1 MHTNFGIDAKTR
13 AGTTSRKPLCPV
25 LSALKGEGGCRN
37 AAEDDEKARDNPM
50 VIKIKD
56 ED

>member
-1 MHTNFGIDAKTR
+1 MVWMLKIR
-13 AGTTSRKPLCPV
+13 AGTIARKPLCPV
-25 LSALKGEGGCRN
+25 WSALKGDLKRVAVEMLL
-37 AAEDDEKARDNPM
+37 KMMKKPRDNPM